1 MTVDFGIGVDDFEK
15 IIAKKNTYIDK
26 SLLIKDLIEDSSDVI
41 LFPRPRRFGKTLALS
56 MLKYFLDIKSP
67 EQDKNLFKN
76 LNISK
81 YPELLL
87 KNQNK
92 YPVIFISLKE
102 VKKNNLK
109 DAMDGIS
116 ALIRKLF
123 VAHQDLREFIQS
135 NYPPYLGPFDRL
147 SQGDSNPVEL
157 AQSLQFLSELLEKKY
172 DQKTWILIDEY
183 DTPIHAAWEFGFY
196 EELKI
201 FMQGFLGS
209 ALKSNTSLYKGV
221 LTGILRV
228 SQEGMFSDLNNIM
241 VHSMLSDFYSSYFGF
256 TEEEV
261 DWICQEADVSD
272 QREAVRN
279 FYNGY
284 KFGDLNIYNPWSIIN
299 FAKHKKLGP
308 YWVNTGS
315 SQMIEDLISKSGPE
329 LKKDFEILIQ
339 GGVIKKPIDEKITLP
354 KLNAHA
360 ENAIWSFL
368 LFSGYLKIQSIDHE
382 SERGE
387 CEIALPNIEITRVY
401 QRYFLSWFESTNPE
415 QSNQMLKA
423 LISGEIKEFEKMFQ
437 DYVEKTLS
445 YFDVE
450 KGRAE
455 SFYHAL
461 VLGMIVALR
470 DSHQIL
476 SNRESG
482 FGRYD
487 VMIIPKDVL
496 KPAIILEFKV
506 ADTEKSMGKE
516 AKLALAQIKDKNY
529 QAELEARGI
538 SKILKLGIIFFSK
551 KVLVKAA

>member
-1 MTVDFGIGVDDFEK
+1 MTVDFGIGVDDFAK

-26 SLLIKDLIEDSSDVI
+26 SLLIKDLIEDASDVI

-56 MLKYFLDIKSP
+56 MLKYFLDIKSS
-67 EQDKNLFKN
+67 ELDKNLFEN
-76 LNISK
+76 LNISQH
-81 YPELLL
+81 PEILL
-87 KNQNK
+87 KHQNK

-102 VKKNNLK
+102 VKKNNLT
-109 DAMDGIS
+109 DAMDGIR
-116 ALIRKLF
+116 ALVRKLF
-123 VAHQDLREFIQS
+123 VAHQDFREFIQS
-135 NYPPYLGPFDRL
+135 DYPAYLGPFDRL
-147 SQGDSNPVEL
+147 SQGDSNEVEL
-157 AQSLQFLSELLEKKY
+157 AGSLQFLSELLEKKY
-172 DQKTWILIDEY
+172 KQKVWIFIDEY

-256 TEEEV
+256 TESEV

-272 QREAVRN
+272 QREQVREW
-279 FYNGY
+279 YNGY

-299 FAKHKKLGP
+299 FAKNKKLGP

-315 SQMIEDLISKSGPE
+315 TQIIEDLISQSGPE

-354 KLNAHA
+354 KLNAQA

-368 LFSGYLKIQSIDHE
+368 LFAGYLKIVRIDHE

-401 QRYFLSWFESTNPE
+401 QRYFLAWFESTSPA

-423 LISGEIKEFEKMFQ
+423 LVTGDIKIFEKLFQ

-445 YFDVE
+445 YFDVGAG
-450 KGRAE
+450 KAE

-461 VLGMIVALR
+461 VLGMIVALK

-487 VMIIPKDVL
+487 ISIIPKDVL
-496 KPAIILEFKV
+496 KPGIILEFKM
-506 ADTEKSMGKE
+506 AESEKSMGKE
-516 AKLALAQIKDKNY
+516 AKSALAQINSKNY
-529 QAELEARGI
+529 QAELKSRGI
-538 SKILKLGIIFFSK
+538 SKILKLAIVFYGK
-551 KVLVKAA
+551 KVLIKS